1 MTETAARPLRA
12 ALLALRWSLLC
23 ALPAAQAADIGV
35 VGLFPGKAVLVV
47 DGGSPRT
54 YAVGG
59 NVAPGVRLVA
69 ADQNGATLE
78 SNGHRET
85 IPLGSHVNRQPA
97 AVQASTVLQADGRGH
112 FFAETMV
119 NGKPVRMLVDTGASL
134 IALPASDAQRM
145 GIDYR
150 RGQPGMVSTANGMA
164 PAYRV
169 RLDTVRVGDLELN
182 QVDAV
187 VQEQGLPLALLG
199 MSFLNRTE
207 MRRSGEQM
215 TLQKRY

>member
-1 MTETAARPLRA
+1 
-12 ALLALRWSLLC
+12 
-23 ALPAAQAADIGV
+23 
-35 VGLFPGKAVLVV
+35 
-47 DGGSPRT
+47 
-54 YAVGG
+54 
-59 NVAPGVRLVA
+59 
-69 ADQNGATLE
+69 
-78 SNGHRET
+78 
-85 IPLGSHVNRQPA
+85 
-97 AVQASTVLQADGRGH
+97 H
-112 FFAETMV
+112 FFAEAMV
-119 NGKPVRMLVDTGASL
+119 NGKPVRMLADTGASL

-169 RLDTVRVGDLELN
+169 RLDTVRVGDLELS
-182 QVDAV
+182 QVDAL

>member
-1 MTETAARPLRA
+1 LRA
-12 ALLALRWSLLC
+12 ALLALLC
-23 ALPAAQAADIGV
+23 ALPAARAADISG

-47 DGGSPRT
+47 DGAGPRT
-54 YAVGG
+54 YAVGS
-59 NVAPGVRLVA
+59 NIASGVRLVA

-78 SNGHRET
+78 TNGRRET
-85 IPLGSHVNRQPA
+85 IALGSHVNRQPA
-97 AVQASTVLQADGRGH
+97 ATQASTVLQADGRGH
-112 FFAETMV
+112 FFAETVV

-150 RGQPGMVSTANGMA
+150 RGQPAMVSTANGMA

-169 RLDTVRVGDLELN
+169 RLDTVRVGDLVLN
-182 QVDAV
+182 LVDAV
-187 VQEQGLPLALLG
+187 VLEQGLSLALLG

>member
-1 MTETAARPLRA
+1 MTEGAARLGRA
-12 ALLALRWSLLC
+12 AWLALLC
-23 ALPAAQAADIGV
+23 ALPAARAADISV

-47 DGGSPRT
+47 DGGGPRT
-54 YAVGG
+54 YAVGSQ
-59 NVAPGVRLVA
+59 VASGIRLVA
-69 ADQNGATLE
+69 ADQNGAMLE
-78 SNGHRET
+78 SNGRRET
-85 IPLGSHVNRQPA
+85 IALGSHINRQPA
-97 AVQASTVLQADGRGH
+97 SAQASTVLQADVRGH
-112 FFAETMV
+112 FFAEAMV

-164 PAYRV
+164 PAFRV
-169 RLDTVRVGDLELN
+169 RLDTVRIGDLELS
-182 QVDAV
+182 QVDAL